1 MSRIPGIWFSSRAVS
16 LEFVMILVDFL
27 IGSPVSGAHRPKA
40 HMSGLASQH
49 LSDIFMTGTCC
60 HAAER
65 KGFSPKNSLP

>member
-1 MSRIPGIWFSSRAVS
+1 
-16 LEFVMILVDFL
+16 MIRVDFL
-27 IGSPVSGAHRPKA
+27 IGSPVSGAHSPKA